1 MKSLVVV
8 AVLGLAACAKH
19 VAPPV
24 PSIDVTPVAT
34 PAIVAFSASAVL
46 PRAEAVLAPLFKTGL
61 YVPPSGVAPTAWQ
74 FFASSNMTVVRV
86 EYYTPYN
93 MDDWLTYLNE
103 AFAAG
108 IQVALSI
115 GEEIFQAGGSTGMI
129 TAAMAAHPAL
139 WGVVLFDETVWNIE
153 VQHFVGGYGASK
165 AKWLAGVAAGKAVW
179 PGVKLASVDPYALK
193 GLVSDAVIAEYY
205 GDIDRP
211 VIGQY
216 GSYYHVHKEMVE
228 WMYQVTGKNPWTVV
242 QGFAPASA
250 EQLDDWVRGSKD
262 GGALGALWWMWPEV
276 CGGCLP
282 STSIASQLWADI
294 VGVSRRYGA
303 LPLPQ
308 PTPEIHRLFLPMI
321 LKGTP

>member
-1 MKSLVVV
+1 MKRLVVV

-165 AKWLAGVAAGKAVW
+165 AKWLACVAALKAVW
-179 PGVKLASVDPYALK
+179 PGV
-193 GLVSDAVIAEYY
+193 
-205 GDIDRP
+205 
-211 VIGQY
+211 
-216 GSYYHVHKEMVE
+216 
-228 WMYQVTGKNPWTVV
+228 
-242 QGFAPASA
+242 
-250 EQLDDWVRGSKD
+250 
-262 GGALGALWWMWPEV
+262 
-276 CGGCLP
+276 
-282 STSIASQLWADI
+282 
-294 VGVSRRYGA
+294 
-303 LPLPQ
+303 
-308 PTPEIHRLFLPMI
+308 
-321 LKGTP
+321 